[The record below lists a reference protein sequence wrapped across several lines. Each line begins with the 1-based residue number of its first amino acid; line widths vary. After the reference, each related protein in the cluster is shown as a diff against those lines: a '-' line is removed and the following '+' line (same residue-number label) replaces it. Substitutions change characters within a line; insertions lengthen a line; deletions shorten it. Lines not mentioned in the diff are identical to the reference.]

1 MDFNIVKKNSHIHLT
16 PKNGK
21 YSHIIIFLHG
31 LGDSP
36 NSYSSFFLNENVIPE
51 NFPIKIILL
60 QSPFLMT
67 NGFPFPS
74 WFTITK
80 FPIDSEKC
88 YNFEEAKKNSKII
101 TDVIEEEV
109 KLIDGKYGN
118 IFIGGFSQGA
128 CLSLY
133 TGLTYEHLL
142 GGIISLSGAL
152 FSQTKILDSNKGIKI
167 FVGHG
172 EKDDVIPYKTNQ
184 ESLKPIENFS
194 GLCRYSYPNLAHSIN
209 EKEIQDLNN
218 FLQKCIS
225 GN

>member
-1 MDFNIVKKNSHIHLT
+1 MDFNIIKKNFHIHLI

-36 NSYSSFFLNENVIPE
+36 NSYSSFFLNENVLPE

-101 TDVIEEEV
+101 IDVIEEEV
-109 KLIDGKYGN
+109 KLIDGKYEN
-118 IFIGGFSQGA
+118 IFVGGFSQGA

-152 FSQTKILDSNKGIKI
+152 FSQTKILESNKGIKI

-194 GLCRYSYPNLAHSIN
+194 GLFKYSYPNLAHSIN
-209 EKEIQDLNN
+209 GKEIQDLKN
-218 FLQKCIS
+218 FLKKCIG